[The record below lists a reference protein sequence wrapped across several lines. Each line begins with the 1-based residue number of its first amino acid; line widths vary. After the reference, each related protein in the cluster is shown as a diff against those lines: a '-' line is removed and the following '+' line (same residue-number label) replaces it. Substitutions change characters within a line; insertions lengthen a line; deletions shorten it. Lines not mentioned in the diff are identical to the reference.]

1 MKSLLKAV
9 PLVVLLT
16 VLFLYKFRYSL
27 HIIKPEAQLI
37 EAIDSSYLLNKI
49 DKEIIARGTVM
60 DKPFKGIDATKYPVK
75 HLMNSSDALASE
87 QTYSIKLFDE
97 SKNMEINVAIRDIS
111 LLNKIP
117 FSLAFETGERI
128 LVTAY
133 IKNNDGVNVMFGGTI
148 HNNKG
153 RLKLVGYN
161 KNSKLVS
168 GELDA
173 DLDAVIDVGACEI
186 ENLKFNNAM
195 LIHNR

>member
-1 MKSLLKAV
+1 
-9 PLVVLLT
+9 
-16 VLFLYKFRYSL
+16 
-27 HIIKPEAQLI
+27 
-37 EAIDSSYLLNKI
+37 
-49 DKEIIARGTVM
+49 
-60 DKPFKGIDATKYPVK
+60 
-75 HLMNSSDALASE
+75 MNSSDALASE